1 MNLKWSTNWRSFID
15 LLSKLDSFKCII
27 KTIKY
32 IDRQNFYDFKLY
44 VLRLKP
50 KLWGIFLSDYYHR
63 YLTIRYW
70 LYWFDILNSLLIKMP
85 LLFSLN
91 MHLNF
96 SVCLNMENMSPNVK
110 CYILAQI
117 LTYFLFKVFSCGLP
131 KITAAVLDMWNDKGL
146 ILVSPIKICML

>member
-1 MNLKWSTNWRSFID
+1 MYLLIHETQMNLKWSTNWRSFID
-15 LLSKLDSFKCII
+15 LLSKLDLFKCII
-27 KTIKY
+27 NRIKY
-32 IDRQNFYDFKLY
+32 ILRFK
-44 VLRLKP
+44 P
-50 KLWGIFLSDYYHR
+50 NLWGILLYEYYHK
-63 YLTIRYW
+63 YLTMRYW

-91 MHLNF
+91 MHINF

-131 KITAAVLDMWNDKGL
+131 KITAAVSDM
-146 ILVSPIKICML
+146 